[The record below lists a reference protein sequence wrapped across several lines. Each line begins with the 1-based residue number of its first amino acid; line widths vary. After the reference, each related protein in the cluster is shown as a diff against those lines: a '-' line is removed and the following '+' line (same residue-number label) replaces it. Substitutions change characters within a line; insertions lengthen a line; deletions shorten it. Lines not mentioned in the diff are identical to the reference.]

1 MTKGPGCRHP
11 ARGSLP
17 PMAGGRISVVVP
29 LHNGADHCVAAVASV
44 LDQTRPPDEVIVV
57 DDGSDDLGAEAIT
70 AYLADRRSP
79 VPVKVERQTNQG
91 QSAARNAGVR
101 LATGD
106 LVAFCD
112 QDDTWTPTHLEV
124 LAGRLEAAPPDVG
137 WVYSDFDEVDGAGR
151 LVTRGY
157 RTRHGVASDL
167 RSVDQVIAHD
177 LMVLPSASVL
187 RRGAFDAVGGF
198 DPELSGYEDDDL
210 YLRMFRAGYRIVG
223 VDDPL
228 TIYRV
233 HPQGSSASPSFQ
245 RSRVRYL
252 AKVRDALPDHVRS
265 NRYWV
270 HDVCY
275 PRLHEATLLEYAA
288 MLRAGDRAAAAALGV
303 TATELARTAGATG
316 RRRRLA
322 CWTLRH
328 PRVLRTVATGLR
340 VVPPPVRPRVGPGL
354 RAVLSALGVRCR
366 PA

>member
-1 MTKGPGCRHP
+1 MT
-11 ARGSLP
+11 RG
-17 PMAGGRISVVVP
+17 RVSVVVP
-29 LHNGADHCVAAVASV
+29 LYNGVDHCVAAVASV

-70 AYLADRRSP
+70 TFVAERRSP

-106 LVAFCD
+106 LIAFCD
-112 QDDTWTPTHLEV
+112 QDDRWTPTHLEV
-124 LAGRLEAAPPDVG
+124 LAGRLESAPLDVA
-137 WVYSDFDEVDGAGR
+137 WVYSDFDEVDTAGR

-157 RTRHGVASDL
+157 RARHGVASDL

-187 RRGAFDAVGGF
+187 RRSAFDAVGGF

-210 YLRMFRAGYRIVG
+210 YLRVFRAGYRIVG
-223 VDDPL
+223 VADSL
-228 TIYRV
+228 ALYRV
-233 HPQGSSASPSFQ
+233 HPQGSSASPAFQ

-252 AKVRDALPDHVRS
+252 AKVRESLPDQVRS

-270 HDVCY
+270 HDVGY

-288 MLRAGDRAAAAALGV
+288 MLRAGDRTAAMALGV
-303 TATELARTAGATG
+303 TATELARVAGATG

-322 CWTLRH
+322 CWALRH
-328 PRVLRTVATGLR
+328 PRVLRVAAAGLR
-340 VVPPPVRPRVGPGL
+340 LVPPPLRPGVGPGA
-354 RAVLSALGVRCR
+354 RAVLAALGVRCR
-366 PA
+366 PV

>member
-1 MTKGPGCRHP
+1 MTNGPGR
-11 ARGSLP
+11 AGSGTGSLP
-17 PMAGGRISVVVP
+17 TMTGARVSVVIPVY
-29 LHNGADHCVAAVASV
+29 NGVEHCVGAVASV

-57 DDGSDDLGAEAIT
+57 DDGSDDLGSEAIL
-70 AYLADRRSP
+70 AYLAERRSP
-79 VPVKVERQTNQG
+79 VPVKVERRTNQG

-101 LATGD
+101 LTTGE

-112 QDDTWTPTHLEV
+112 QDDRWTPSHLEV
-124 LAGRLEAAPPDVG
+124 LAGHLESAPSDVA
-137 WVYSDFDEVDGAGR
+137 WVYSDFDEVDAAGR

-157 RTRHGVASDL
+157 RARHGVASDPQ
-167 RSVDQVIAHD
+167 SVDQVIAHD
-177 LMVLPSASVL
+177 LMVLPSASVV
-187 RRGAFDAVGGF
+187 RRSAFDAVGGF

-223 VDDPL
+223 VPHAL

-233 HPQGSSASPSFQ
+233 HPAGSSASPAFQ
-245 RSRVRYL
+245 RSRVRFL
-252 AKVRDALPDHVRS
+252 AKIRESLPDHVRS

-288 MLRAGDRAAAAALGV
+288 MLRAGDRAATVALGV
-303 TATELARTAGATG
+303 TATELARVAGATG

-322 CWTLRH
+322 CWALRH
-328 PRVLRTVATGLR
+328 PRALRVSAVGLR
-340 VVPPPVRPRVGPGL
+340 CVPPPLRPRAGPGV
-354 RAVLSALGVRCR
+354 RAVLAALGVRCR